1 MAAIV
6 SVVCARRPLSSSGR
20 HPTAVGPLLRHLH
33 HLLHLLRRCRKT
45 ATRRTPPPP
54 AIPAGGVNYWK
65 IVGRSEILFLAS
77 RRQHGRDPSSV
88 LYSAVPSGA
97 RLIYAS
103 SATVRWRTLR
113 SSSRNVLLKPSP
125 ALAPPVPARARGM
138 NFVSHALHFISQT
151 SHPCP
156 HFSSFQRCIDFFVS
170 TPSRCSSYSRSGTI

>member
-20 HPTAVGPLLRHLH
+20 HPTAVGPLVHPS
-33 HLLHLLRRCRKT
+33 
-45 ATRRTPPPP
+45 PPPP
-54 AIPAGGVNYWK
+54 PPPLTPLPENRHPTDPLRLRRPPSRASGVNYWK

-103 SATVRWRTLR
+103 SA
-113 SSSRNVLLKPSP
+113 NVPSP
-125 ALAPPVPARARGM
+125 PPSPRRPPETSPGARPLFRRARGM

-151 SHPCP
+151 SSHPCFP
-156 HFSSFQRCIDFFVS
+156 FLLLPMVYRLFRIHAFAI
-170 TPSRCSSYSRSGTI
+170 

>member
-6 SVVCARRPLSSSGR
+6 SVVCARRPLSSSSR
-20 HPTAVGPLLRHLH
+20 HPTAVGPLLRHHLH

-45 ATRRTPPPP
+45 ATRRTPPPPPP

-103 SATVRWRTLR
+103 SATVRWRSLR

-125 ALAPPVPARARGM
+125 ALAPCSGAREGDEFCLARSTLYLA
-138 NFVSHALHFISQT
+138 NFPSLSPFLLLPTVYRLFRIHAFAIQ
-151 SHPCP
+151 
-156 HFSSFQRCIDFFVS
+156 
-170 TPSRCSSYSRSGTI
+170 